1 MKYELIIF
9 DLDGTL
15 LNTSEGIFNSV
26 RYAEQQMGLFPISEE
41 RLREFVGPPPKEM
54 YMKVYGVSED
64 IALEAA
70 RKHREYGKS
79 KAIYEAKPYP
89 NVISTLGLLKTQ
101 GYKLAVATLKSKPIA
116 DKVLRLNQLYDLFD
130 VVVGMDENETFT
142 KCKTINMAKNLL
154 GCNGHSLMVGDS
166 LYDYEGAMEAKVDF
180 LGVTYGFGFHKN
192 AQYEFDT
199 IDTFEDLYQYVK
211 EQE

>member
-41 RLREFVGPPPKEM
+41 RLQEFVGPPPKEM
-54 YMKVYGVSED
+54 YMRVYGVSED
-64 IALEAA
+64 IALGAA

-89 NVISTLGLLKTQ
+89 NVRSTLSLLKSQ

-116 DKVLRLNQLYDLFD
+116 DKVLRLNQLYDFFD

-142 KCKTINMAKNLL
+142 KCETINMTKNLL
-154 GCNGHSLMVGDS
+154 GCNETSLMVGDS
-166 LYDYEGAMEAKVDF
+166 LYDYEGAIEAKVDF

-199 IDTFEDLYQYVK
+199 IDTFVDLYQYVK